1 MCWGVVRILRGVWP
15 AVYPVLL
22 GVSSDSG
29 WTWPDDL
36 LVLSPAVTLW
46 PFTLLKTFRRRFPHS
61 EPGVPEL
68 AGNVGMNRPVPDHDL
83 ESGGD

>member
-1 MCWGVVRILRGVWP
+1 MTYLSCPQQSHSGP
-15 AVYPVLL
+15 SPVE
-22 GVSSDSG
+22 
-29 WTWPDDL
+29 
-36 LVLSPAVTLW
+36 
-46 PFTLLKTFRRRFPHS
+46 KTFRRRFPHS